1 MNNERF
7 SCVNLKD
14 NIIQYTKYQLLLLIM
29 SAVWP
34 SVHSVVLIAAIK
46 AAVIFS
52 G

>member
-1 MNNERF
+1 MDMSDERF
-7 SCVNLKD
+7 SCVKFKD
-14 NIIQYTKYQLLLLIM
+14 KYHIKYQLLLLIM